1 MGDGSVRD
9 LLERLDSDGAGAAW
23 TEFLRQYSAVI
34 MQMVRRFESDHGR
47 TTDCFLYVC
56 EQLSNDGFRR
66 LRRFR
71 ADGPARFRTWLSAV
85 VANLCVD
92 WRRAQS
98 GRFRP
103 VRAIA
108 DLPKLDQLV
117 YRCIYVRGMPRDE
130 CLYTLQTQFPDLT
143 DRQLSEINARLFAL
157 LGYRQRWQLS
167 VRRTDPLPI
176 EDASA
181 DQGETAFQP
190 VEPGPGPEDLSAHEQ
205 QRERLAAALARLSP
219 QQRLLLRLRYEQ
231 GLTLEEV
238 ARLTRI
244 PDPFRAHRQIQ
255 AALKSLGDL
264 MGAD

>member
-9 LLERLDSDGAGAAW
+9 LLERLDSDGAGPAW
-23 TEFLRQYSAVI
+23 TEFLQQYSAVI
-34 MQMVRRFESDHGR
+34 MQVVRRYEADHGR
-47 TTDCFLYVC
+47 SMDCFVYAC
-56 EQLSNDGFRR
+56 EQLSNDGFHR

-108 DLPKLDQLV
+108 DLPELDRLV

-130 CLYTLQTQFPDLT
+130 CLYTLQAKYPDLT
-143 DRQLSEINARLFAL
+143 DQQLSAINARVFAL
-157 LGYRQRWQLS
+157 LSPRQRWQLS
-167 VRRTDPLPI
+167 VRRAAPVPI
-176 EDASA
+176 EDS
-181 DQGETAFQP
+181 TAERDEPPFQP
-190 VEPGPGPEDLSAHEQ
+190 IDPGPGPEELSADEQ
-205 QRERLAAALARLSP
+205 QRERLTAAMARLAP

-255 AALKSLGDL
+255 AALKALSDL
-264 MGAD
+264 MGGD